1 MTFLALVIA
10 LVLMQVWGS
19 AERVQ
24 HDGWFRSWRGQ
35 VASMGVLPAI
45 KLALAVLLPVVL
57 LEIVLDALHPVLFG
71 LLWIAAAVVLLLYSF
86 GRGDFN
92 ALAERYRAQC
102 RSGDFEGAWLTAR
115 AEPGWTAAADQ
126 PASAEEVHAVV
137 ERGFLYEGYQRW
149 FPAIFYFI
157 LLGPAWAVAYRLLQL
172 CRRDLEPALIER
184 CLFFA
189 DWIPVRLLAA
199 AFAITGDFVGSRDEL
214 LRGLRDTTRDSGELL
229 LEVATAA
236 LGSGG
241 SPGASD
247 GDSFG
252 ESAARQNEALSGL
265 LSRSAIC
272 WLVVIALGVVLL

>member
-10 LVLMQVWGS
+10 LVLLQVWGS

-24 HDGWFRSWRGQ
+24 RDGWFHSWRGQ

-57 LEIVLDALHPVLFG
+57 LEIVLDTLDPVLFG
-71 LLWIAAAVVLLLYSF
+71 LLWIAAAVVLLLYSL
-86 GRGDFN
+86 GRGDFE

-115 AEPGWTAAADQ
+115 AEPGWVTAADQ

-157 LLGPAWAVAYRLLQL
+157 VLGPAWAVAYRLLQL
-172 CRRDLEPALIER
+172 CRRHLEPDLIER

-189 DWIPVRLLAA
+189 DWIPARLLAA

-214 LRGLRDTTRDSGELL
+214 LRGLRDTSRNAGDLL

-236 LGSGG
+236 LET
-241 SPGASD
+241 GAPPAARD
-247 GDSFG
+247 GEHFG
-252 ESAARQNEALSGL
+252 ESAARQSEALSGL

>member
-1 MTFLALVIA
+1 MTFVALIIG
-10 LVLMQVWGS
+10 LVLVQVWGS

-24 HDGWFRSWRGQ
+24 QDGWFHSWRGQ
-35 VASMGVLPAI
+35 VAAMGVLPAI

-92 ALAERYRAQC
+92 GLAERYRAQC

-115 AEPGWTAAADQ
+115 TEPGWVSAADA
-126 PASAEEVHAVV
+126 PASAEEVHPVV
-137 ERGFLYEGYQRW
+137 ARGFLYEGYQRW
-149 FPAIFYFI
+149 FPAIFYFMV
-157 LLGPAWAVAYRLLQL
+157 LGPAWAVAYRLLQL

-214 LRGLRDTTRDSGELL
+214 LRGLTDPTRDGGELL

-236 LGSGG
+236 AGSGG
-241 SPGASD
+241 SPGAPD
-247 GDSFG
+247 GENFG
-252 ESAARQNEALSGL
+252 ETAARQHEALSGL